1 MFKKMPDIDATTPI
15 DSKEYK
21 RFKKAYNY
29 ALKMTERECHQA
41 IEAMYHNLNTLQS
54 RSGKI

>member
-1 MFKKMPDIDATTPI
+1 MPEIYATTSI

-21 RFKKAYNY
+21 RFKKAYEY